1 MKQKLFELNYFIQW
15 NQCFEILQTSKNLLN
30 KMKSSYQE
38 NSDQEDNLGVNIGEQ
53 VKLSK
58 NKRKK
63 QRLRSRNNIIDEWL
77 EDEDGQD
84 AYADLEDFLVT

>member
-38 NSDQEDNLGVNIGEQ
+38 NSDQEDNLGVNIGI
-53 VKLSK
+53 LYH
-58 NKRKK
+58 
-63 QRLRSRNNIIDEWL
+63 IIYYYIL
-77 EDEDGQD
+77 
-84 AYADLEDFLVT
+84 LCL